1 MLALAPTSRLNILAA
16 PGWQHVSYRTFN
28 VWRRHFDVWL
38 KLWKTES
45 WPPFAEG
52 VLQLLAF
59 GLGLGFYVQSVNGQ
73 SYLAFIA
80 PAALGVSAMFG
91 ASFECTFGSYF
102 RMEEQ
107 RTFEAIV
114 ATPVSVEDVIAA
126 EYLWGASRAM
136 FSTLAM
142 LLVISA
148 FGLVTSPWA
157 VLIPLVALLEALAFA
172 GLAELFT
179 SMAPSFGF
187 FNYFITLILTPMML
201 FSGVFFPVSRLP
213 WLVQDVIWI
222 SPLFH
227 AANLMRA
234 LAGGRLAPSLGW
246 DGLFLAA
253 IAAVACS
260 ASLALMRRRLIV

>member
-1 MLALAPTSRLNILAA
+1 MAGEGVLALA
-16 PGWQHVSYRTFN
+16 GWRNVSYRTLS

-45 WPPFAEG
+45 WPPFVEG

-59 GLGLGFYVQSVNGQ
+59 GLGLGYYVADVNGQ

-91 ASFECTFGSYF
+91 AGFECTFGSYF

-114 ATPVSVEDVIAA
+114 ATPVSVEDVITA
-126 EYLWGASRAM
+126 EYLWGATRAM

-142 LLVISA
+142 LLVISG
-148 FGLVTSPWA
+148 FGLITSPWA
-157 VLIPLVALLEALAFA
+157 ALIPLVALVEALAFG
-172 GLAELFT
+172 GLAMCFT

-213 WLVQDVIWI
+213 WLVQDVVWI

-234 LAGGRLAPSLGW
+234 LAAGQLTPALGW
-246 DGLFLAA
+246 DALFLAL
-253 IAAVACS
+253 IAGLACS
-260 ASLALMRRRLIV
+260 LSLALMRRRLIV